1 MPTTIDRPT
10 VYRRADAVAVCGTT
24 QQRDIPIE
32 IRATDDNTRT
42 VELAFSSETPVERYW
57 GIEVLD
63 HSPGAVRLGRLNNGG
78 ALLLQHDGDRQIGV
92 VASAR
97 VDADRM
103 GRAPVRFSR
112 GALGEEIYQDVRDGI
127 RRLVS
132 TGYIIH
138 DLKPDGERD
147 GVPVYR
153 ITDWEPLEISIV
165 SIPADASVGVG
176 RSLTHNPEPAAM
188 ADQATATPAEEQ
200 RELRTPNTHTET
212 AETRAAPAP
221 APAQPEIRDT
231 PDQLEMRRIGAHF
244 GLRDLAEDHIML
256 GTDLASF
263 REMVKKAAV
272 ERIQPVPVEPRI
284 EANIPHHAGSLRAFT
299 PEHFGTRKDAL
310 EAAYRAGQ
318 WAKATIFGD
327 QQAARWCKDYGVNLA
342 KRAMD
347 GSSPGQAAIVPE
359 EMSSVLISLKQ
370 QYGLARQVCTVES
383 MMSDTKTVP
392 LDLDDVTAQFVGA
405 GEAADESAPGF
416 GFIQLAAKRLRARTT
431 IDNDYA
437 SDSAINLADHVAEK
451 QARAFAIKEDQCLF
465 LGDGT
470 LTYGGIVGILPKLL
484 VHGYV
489 TAGTDR
495 DTFTEVT
502 SADLDAVVAASPQI
516 PGAVYR
522 WYASKRGEALMFG
535 RLRAAQGGSK
545 RDMAERVAKMWDG
558 DDIVMSPV
566 LPAGTGSTDYSGA
579 IMAVYGDLR
588 MGVVFGDRRQMEMMV
603 NPYVLMAEGQTQ
615 ILSFERIDINV
626 HGCGDSTR
634 EAVIWGLKG
643 H

>member
-1 MPTTIDRPT
+1 MPKTTTDRAAEL
-10 VYRRADAVAVCGTT
+10 RGTS
-24 QQRDIPIE
+24 QHRDLPIE
-32 IRATDDNTRT
+32 IRATDDDTRA

-57 GIEVLD
+57 GIEILD
-63 HSPGAVRLGRLNNGG
+63 HRPGAVRLGRLNNGG
-78 ALLLQHDGDRQIGV
+78 ALLLQHDGDRQIGA
-92 VASAR
+92 VAFAR
-97 VDADRM
+97 IDPDRM
-103 GRAPVRFSR
+103 GRAQVRFSR

-153 ITDWEPLEISIV
+153 ITDWEPIEISIV
-165 SIPADASVGVG
+165 SIPADATVGVG
-176 RSLTHNPEPAAM
+176 RSLTHNPELNAM
-188 ADQATATPAEEQ
+188 ADQATANPAEEQ
-200 RELRTPNTHTET
+200 RELRTPNTQPET
-212 AETRAAPAP
+212 AETRAASAP
-221 APAQPEIRDT
+221 APVQTET
-231 PDQLEMRRIGAHF
+231 PDQVEMRRIGAHF

-263 REMVKKAAV
+263 REMVRKAAV
-272 ERIQPVPVEPRI
+272 QRIQPVPVEPRI
-284 EANIPHHAGSLRAFT
+284 EANIPHHAGSLRAYT
-299 PEHFGTRKDAL
+299 AEHFGSRRDAL

-327 QQAARWCKDYGVNLA
+327 QQAARWCNDYGVNLA

-370 QYGLARQVCTVES
+370 QYGLARQVCTVEA

-437 SDSAINLADHVAEK
+437 MDSAINLADHVADK
-451 QARAFAIKEDQCLF
+451 QARAFAIKEDECLF
-465 LGDGT
+465 NGDGSS
-470 LTYGGIVGILPKLL
+470 TYGGIVGIRAKLL
-484 VHGYV
+484 THGYV

-495 DTFTEVT
+495 DTFLEIT
-502 SADLDAVVAASPQI
+502 SADLDGVVAAAPQI
-516 PGAVYR
+516 PGATYR
-522 WYASKRGEALMFG
+522 WYASKRGEALTFG
-535 RLRAAQGGSK
+535 RLRAASGGNTK
-545 RDMAERVAKMWDG
+545 RDLAERAPKQWDG
-558 DDIVMSPV
+558 DDIVLTPV
-566 LPAGTGSTDYSGA
+566 MPSGVGTQDYGGV
-579 IMAVYGDLR
+579 IMFVYGDLR

-603 NPYVLMAEGQTQ
+603 NPYILMAEGQTQ

>member
-1 MPTTIDRPT
+1 MPTTTDRAAELRGSSQT
-10 VYRRADAVAVCGTT
+10 RELTLD
-24 QQRDIPIE
+24 
-32 IRATDDNTRT
+32 IRATDDDNRS
-42 VELAFSSETPVERYW
+42 VLLAFSSETPVERYW

-63 HSPGAVRLGRLNNGG
+63 HSPGSVRLGRLNNGG
-78 ALLLQHDGDRQIGV
+78 ALLVQHDPDRQAGV
-92 VASAR
+92 VESAR
-97 VDADRM
+97 LESDRM
-103 GRAPVRFSR
+103 TRALVRFSR
-112 GALGEEIYQDVRDGI
+112 GPLGEEIYQDVRDGI

-153 ITDWEPLEISIV
+153 ITDWEPIEISIV

-176 RSLTHNPEPAAM
+176 RSLTHNPELTAM
-188 ADQATATPAEEQ
+188 ADQATASPAEE
-200 RELRTPNTHTET
+200 RTELRTPNTQTET
-212 AETRAAPAP
+212 TETRAASAP
-221 APAQPEIRDT
+221 APAQTETRDT
-231 PDQLEMRRIGAHF
+231 PDQIEMRRIGAHF

-263 REMVKKAAV
+263 RDLVKKAAV
-272 ERIQPVPVEPRI
+272 ARIQPVPVEPRI

-299 PEHFGTRKDAL
+299 PEYFGNRKDAL

-392 LDLDDVTAQFVGA
+392 LDLDDITAQFVGA

-437 SDSAINLADHVAEK
+437 MDSAINLADHVADK
-451 QARAFAIKEDQCLF
+451 QARAFAVKEDECLF
-465 LGDGT
+465 NGDGT
-470 LTYGGIVGILPKLL
+470 STYGGIVGIRTKLL
-484 VHGYV
+484 THGYV

-495 DTFTEVT
+495 DTFLEIT
-502 SADLDAVVAASPQI
+502 SADLDGVVAAAPQI
-516 PGAVYR
+516 PGATYR
-522 WYASKRGEALMFG
+522 WYASKRGEALTFG
-535 RLRAAQGGSK
+535 RLRSAGSGNNK
-545 RDMAERVAKMWDG
+545 RDLAERAPKQWDG
-558 DDIVMSPV
+558 DDIILTPVMPSGV
-566 LPAGTGSTDYSGA
+566 GTQDYGGV
-579 IMAVYGDLR
+579 IMFVYGDLR
-588 MGVVFGDRRQMEMMV
+588 MGVVMGDRRQMEMMV
-603 NPYVLMAEGQTQ
+603 NPYILMAEGQTQ